1 MMILKWKLILM
12 EIKMFLYLKIVKKYQ
27 ISKKKNSNDEYLF
40 FIPKN
45 NDNNFE
51 NIITFYQNGTQL
63 EIRRQ

>member
-1 MMILKWKLILM
+1 
-12 EIKMFLYLKIVKKYQ
+12 MFLYLKIVKKYQ